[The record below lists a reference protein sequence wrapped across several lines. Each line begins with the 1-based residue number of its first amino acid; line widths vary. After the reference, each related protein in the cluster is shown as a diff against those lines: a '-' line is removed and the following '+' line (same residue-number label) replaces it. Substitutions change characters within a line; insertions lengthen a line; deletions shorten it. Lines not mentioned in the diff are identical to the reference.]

1 LERRSVSLRRVSTNL
16 AYADQQIN
24 GFSEY
29 NGPAAL
35 SIRGSRESVT
45 FSTLGVRAAASVELA
60 GMRLAATA
68 TLGWRHAF
76 GDVTPDSALH
86 FAGGETFDVQG
97 VPIARDAGVAK
108 AGIELH
114 PAENI
119 LLGVSYASQ
128 FANRSTDQSAN
139 VTLGI
144 RF

>member
-1 LERRSVSLRRVSTNL
+1 MLRLHVLRIEREFDRDPTAIAVPEVLGRCG
-16 AYADQQIN
+16 Q
-24 GFSEY
+24 
-29 NGPAAL
+29 PAA
-35 SIRGSRESVT
+35 GNRESVT
-45 FSTLGVRAAASVELA
+45 FSTLGVRAATSIELA
-60 GMRLAATA
+60 GMRLATTA

-76 GDVTPDSALH
+76 GDVTPDSVLH

-119 LLGVSYASQ
+119 SLGVSYASQ